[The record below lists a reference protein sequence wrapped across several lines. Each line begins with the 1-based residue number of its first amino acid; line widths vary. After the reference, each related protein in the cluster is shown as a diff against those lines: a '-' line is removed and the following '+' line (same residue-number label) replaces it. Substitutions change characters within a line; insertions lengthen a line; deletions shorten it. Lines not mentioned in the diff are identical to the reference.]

1 MYYRLGG
8 GNIKTGVFKSQ
19 NTLAKG
25 AVTCTVYPLGAT
37 VKFSLLSAPSAWKW
51 GSLALSSLFPSPL
64 ALSQPIPLLVPVLA
78 RYPAPL
84 TAPVEPP
91 QHQPRAGEM
100 PPTFL
105 RGRRDIK
112 GTKPL
117 PHPCPASAPLPSP
130 SLHHG
135 KLCPRGEPRP
145 LAQLHMPGASCKH
158 ELIFC
163 SGRRHLLPPS
173 PILHLSP
180 SSRIVTAAQETP
192 GKASRTNCCVSLL
205 PSYPPART
213 N

>member
-64 ALSQPIPLLVPVLA
+64 ALPQPIPLLVPVLSI
-78 RYPAPL
+78 
-84 TAPVEPP
+84 
-91 QHQPRAGEM
+91 QPRSQ
-100 PPTFL
+100 PQWN
-105 RGRRDIK
+105 
-112 GTKPL
+112 
-117 PHPCPASAPLPSP
+117 LPSTSP
-130 SLHHG
+130 GQGRCLQPFCVAGGTSKAPNRCLIPA
-135 KLCPRGEPRP
+135 LPRP
-145 LAQLHMPGASCKH
+145 LSRLPVCIMENDVHGGSRGRWLSSTCLGPAGMQTRANILFWEAAFVAS
-158 ELIFC
+158 
-163 SGRRHLLPPS
+163 LPDPAS
-173 PILHLSP
+173 FP

-192 GKASRTNCCVSLL
+192 GKASRRICCVSLL